1 MQTSAQPLM
10 KHSFLHG
17 RKVGA
22 RLWREKRVPLCI
34 WWLPLKLDDE
44 VCQGILYPNIG
55 SSLCFF
61 YFLLDIKAVG
71 NTRETHS
78 GWDMNCL
85 FFNIS
90 FIYIL
95 PFRFSVLCLAISCP
109 TPCIFFKKRLNPLWL
124 VANRSTSLWKH
135 HYSIFGWPPFDLGG
149 QWNIKLIAME
159 TSVMANYHQVHSF
172 HLIKESEIW
181 KLL

>member
-1 MQTSAQPLM
+1 M
-10 KHSFLHG
+10 KHSLLHG

-22 RLWREKRVPLCI
+22 RLWREKKECLFVFDGCH
-34 WWLPLKLDDE
+34 WNWMMKCVKE
-44 VCQGILYPNIG
+44 CYTQILV
-55 SSLCFF
+55 LHCVFF
-61 YFLLDIKAVG
+61 YFLLNIKAVG
-71 NTRETHS
+71 NSRETHS

-85 FFNIS
+85 FFDIS

-95 PFRFSVLCLAISCP
+95 PFRFSVLCLAISYP

-149 QWNIKLIAME
+149 NGILNQLPWK
-159 TSVMANYHQVHSF
+159 HQ
-172 HLIKESEIW
+172 
-181 KLL
+181 